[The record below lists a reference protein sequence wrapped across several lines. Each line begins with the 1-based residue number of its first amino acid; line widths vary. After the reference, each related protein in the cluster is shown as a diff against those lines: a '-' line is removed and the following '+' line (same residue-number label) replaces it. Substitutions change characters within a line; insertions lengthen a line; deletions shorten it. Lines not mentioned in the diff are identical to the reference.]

1 MIPSIVSPLM
11 RRSLYTAQ
19 TPIRLKT
26 IALEKM
32 IRSQLI
38 AHPHQT
44 IVSIVMTVIFVM
56 IMKLRDVIE
65 GN

>member
-1 MIPSIVSPLM
+1 M